1 MVVEEEEDEED
12 EEDEEEHMQEPEQD
26 AEEGQQEQQKQQRL
40 VSRLLVKL
48 FLHTLEGPLRVRCG
62 TGRDAGEVLS
72 HTLTKHTQVH
82 PQKSVYNGFII

>member
-1 MVVEEEEDEED
+1 VEEEEDEED

-40 VSRLLVKL
+40 VSRLLVVKL

-72 HTLTKHTQVH
+72 HTRTKHTQVH
-82 PQKSVYNGFII
+82 PQKSVYTGFII

>member
-1 MVVEEEEDEED
+1 MEEEEDEED

-40 VSRLLVKL
+40 VSRLLVVKL

-62 TGRDAGEVLS
+62 TGKDAGEVLS
-72 HTLTKHTQVH
+72 HIHKKHTH
-82 PQKSVYNGFII
+82 THILKSQYIVAL